1 MDASTARLD
10 LLAVAVRAAARAL
23 PVSEAQAMVAEATE
37 AVDTMLAETG
47 PQLTLEADEALAVET
62 RALLSALAR

>member
-1 MDASTARLD
+1 
-10 LLAVAVRAAARAL
+10 
-23 PVSEAQAMVAEATE
+23 MVAEATE